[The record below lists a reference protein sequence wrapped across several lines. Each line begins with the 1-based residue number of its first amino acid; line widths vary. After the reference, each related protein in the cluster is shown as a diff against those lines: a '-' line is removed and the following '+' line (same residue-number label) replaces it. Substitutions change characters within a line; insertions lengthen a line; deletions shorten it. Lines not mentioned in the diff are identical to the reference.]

1 MFRIPVFKCDWVDNR
16 NGIKADDLGFTLVD
30 FNKTAH
36 KSNPFILASQAKQVF
51 YVQDQHV
58 QDGALPQVE
67 ALMQW
72 MTQMQYVCE
81 IPQNRMDAEEEEKPT
96 KKKHRGMTRKSML
109 IKNRSKGIK
118 LSIKYNLDGIFIG
131 ESVVH
136 LTSYLGVLA
145 RTMVPITYKTWH
157 VVPKELKDKLWDC
170 IEEELY
176 ANNWK
181 VFRSFKSM
189 LTVKYILPFKDQPEL
204 LKRPPIKYT
213 FIRDEEWTMFVKD
226 RLSENFKMVASGLT
240 ETIDRSILWKKAREK
255 KDGTFD
261 EVAIP
266 VIEKIDKLL
275 KESEENGRSVNGS
288 NDILV
293 EALGTPEYSG
303 RVRAKGKHHTPRQY
317 FNTATDRAVR
327 DFIATSQEE
336 QRRFQA
342 EVLAKLSQVGVVTPH
357 SDVSSSNMKQ
367 KQLFLPEVVEKPIR
381 RVEDATPPMPIEPQS
396 KVRKCELAMG
406 TKENKVGGGTIILEC
421 GPNYLVVVDV
431 PYDASAPL
439 PIPIPGQTTT
449 VGAAIGYQV
458 LWPAHLVSIHTPV
471 LASKKGKKEIVNEVE
486 VKSKSEKPQDV
497 KNFEA
502 LYWFRKLEWE
512 RKQGKQV
519 LVALEMKRMIAYY
532 LDPMASQPCDDLK
545 EIVNMAIRI
554 NPPEKQKTSK
564 REPTW
569 VKVVCPRQPGS
580 VECGYYV
587 MRYMKEII
595 ANPNQLT
602 AKFDGRKSF
611 SEMEI
616 NEVRSDWIMLM
627 TQLIIT
633 HA

>member
-1 MFRIPVFKCDWVDNR
+1 
-16 NGIKADDLGFTLVD
+16 
-30 FNKTAH
+30 
-36 KSNPFILASQAKQVF
+36 
-51 YVQDQHV
+51 
-58 QDGALPQVE
+58 
-67 ALMQW
+67 
-72 MTQMQYVCE
+72 
-81 IPQNRMDAEEEEKPT
+81 
-96 KKKHRGMTRKSML
+96 ML
-109 IKNRSKGIK
+109 S
-118 LSIKYNLDGIFIG
+118 
-131 ESVVH
+131 
-136 LTSYLGVLA
+136 
-145 RTMVPITYKTWH
+145 
-157 VVPKELKDKLWDC
+157 
-170 IEEELY
+170 
-176 ANNWK
+176 
-181 VFRSFKSM
+181 
-189 LTVKYILPFKDQPEL
+189 VKYILPFKDQPEL

-226 RLSENFKMVASGLT
+226 RLSSKERRKKHIYNHHLSRKGYAGLEEEMMVASGLT

-317 FNTATDRAVR
+317 FNTAADRAVR

-357 SDVSSSNMKQ
+357 SD
-367 KQLFLPEVVEKPIR
+367 
-381 RVEDATPPMPIEPQS
+381 
-396 KVRKCELAMG
+396 VRKCELAMG

-439 PIPIPGQTTT
+439 PIPILDKLLLLGCNWLPSFVASSFGQHP
-449 VGAAIGYQV
+449 Y
-458 LWPAHLVSIHTPV
+458 S
-471 LASKKGKKEIVNEVE
+471 ASKKGKKETVNEVE

-497 KNFEA
+497 KNFESLVGLMLA
-502 LYWFRKLEWE
+502 SSRAQPIDFPNDVFGESFKTFLMKEDMDMIISSKEVSSNCILFYICGMGEGSKENITFTPNVNMVYVSYFHW
-512 RKQGKQV
+512 V

-595 ANPNQLT
+595 ANPNQL
-602 AKFDGRKSF
+602 ASKFDGRKSF